1 MSCAWQNLPEET
13 TGKAEGKKDRQGE
26 PRGRMAHTQ
35 IGKFAT
41 SSRGR
46 RVEGGS
52 GCAANVVSHQHTTCH
67 VPRYMY
73 VHVVT
78 LSAAAAAKCVLDPHQ
93 TFFA

>member
-52 GCAANVVSHQHTTCH
+52 GCAANVASLISILHVMYLGTCM
-67 VPRYMY
+67 YM
-73 VHVVT
+73 
-78 LSAAAAAKCVLDPHQ
+78 
-93 TFFA
+93 